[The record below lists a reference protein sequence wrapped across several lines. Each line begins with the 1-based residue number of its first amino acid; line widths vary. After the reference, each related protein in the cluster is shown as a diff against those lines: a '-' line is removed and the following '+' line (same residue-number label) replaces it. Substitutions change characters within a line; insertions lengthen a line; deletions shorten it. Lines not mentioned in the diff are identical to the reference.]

1 MACKAKSLM
10 KSGVILSTPNPKAGH
25 GLCEDLKVL
34 VQKFYES
41 DEMSRM
47 MPGKKDVV
55 SVKVDEKQISV
66 QKKLILGNLKEVNV
80 VQTKL

>member
-1 MACKAKSLM
+1 M
-10 KSGVILSTPNPKAGH
+10 KSGGILSTPNPKAGH

-47 MPGKKDVV
+47 MPGKKNVV
-55 SVKVDEKQISV
+55 SIKVDEKRISV
-66 QKKLILGNLKEVNV
+66 NFRKFKRSLPG
-80 VQTKL
+80 VQNQFMM